1 MEKKFKTVIAAGL
14 IVSRVDDGIV
24 KFLMGTRTDNGLL
37 AFPVGHVKEE
47 EDYIYTAIREFQ
59 EETGYEISENVK
71 KNIRYI
77 GTSISTYKS
86 RLNRSYIYVLEE
98 REHGQ
103 IINNYNSNGELEN
116 VKYYDIYELAK
127 LILEEKVFMPSLISL
142 NLIVNY
148 IMDIDPYLIPEDLL
162 FCSDI

>member
-1 MEKKFKTVIAAGL
+1 MSDMVIAAGL
-14 IVSRVDDGIV
+14 ILSRVDDGIV

-37 AFPVGHVKEE
+37 AFPAGHVKEE
-47 EDYIYTAIREFQ
+47 EDYIYTAVREFQ
-59 EETGYEISENVK
+59 EETGYEIPENIK
-71 KNIRYI
+71 KNIRHV
-77 GTSISTYKS
+77 GVSISTYKN

-103 IINNYNSNGELEN
+103 IINRYNSDGELKD

-127 LILEEKVFMPSLISL
+127 LILEEKVFTPSLISL
-142 NLIVNY
+142 NLIINY
-148 IMDIDPYLIPEDLL
+148 ILDIDPYLIPEDLL